1 MVRLGQSKM
10 IFSNRRRSLLLTA
23 TRDAI
28 RARTHEMNRVLVLG
42 PKDVDLLLAELIE
55 WRAELAEATTKRHL
69 TQQEVTKKTSYGRR
83 REYHHDIGHIT

>member
-23 TRDAI
+23 PRDAI
-28 RARTHEMNRVLVLG
+28 RARIYGMNPVLVLG

-55 WRAELAEATTKRHL
+55 WRAELAETTTKRHL
-69 TQQEVTKKTSYGRR
+69 AQEEVTKKTNYGRR
-83 REYHHDIGHIT
+83 REYHHDIGHLT